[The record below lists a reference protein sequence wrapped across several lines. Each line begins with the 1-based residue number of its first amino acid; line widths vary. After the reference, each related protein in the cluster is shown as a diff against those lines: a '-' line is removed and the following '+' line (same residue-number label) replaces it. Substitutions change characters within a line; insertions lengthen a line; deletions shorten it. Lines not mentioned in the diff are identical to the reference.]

1 LTAHRVEL
9 ASPWRQLA
17 KGILLPV
24 GVVLIAVWGVG
35 LGIVKVVEAPFRI
48 RRWISDG
55 RPAWD
60 DGVGGPA
67 IDDEDEP
74 WR

>member
-1 LTAHRVEL
+1 MTAHRHEIER
-9 ASPWRQLA
+9 PWSTLA
-17 KGILLPV
+17 KIVALPV
-24 GVVLIAVWGVG
+24 GVVLIALWGIG

-55 RPAWD
+55 SPAWD